1 MRWTQDTA
9 RLWLGLAI
17 ALATFGIFVGI
28 VFGLLAPIVD
38 NLPLFVGGLLLA
50 LLGCALLA
58 SAVLR
63 RLNPYVDSRF
73 RRRREL
79 NEAWADD
86 HGWIYSAE
94 EPPPAPEICEATFHQ
109 SNHPHEVV
117 RSTEVVRGT
126 FNGWTFASSHLD
138 GRTIG
143 YGRNNEQGEPRS
155 ENIVV
160 VTLPGLLP
168 ELRLRDRSAGRYD
181 DYGLALPKVPME
193 KSAFSARWDVQTRF
207 PDFARQLLTPDL
219 MSHLTAAPQFP
230 CTIVVRSGYLI
241 ACRDP
246 RGDPDSIQD
255 RLELLTRVA
264 ERIPA
269 ECWGNTNPVDAGAG
283 VYTPR
288 LARVGLNLWSTERTI
303 QS

>member
-28 VFGLLAPIVD
+28 VFGLLAHIVD

-73 RRRREL
+73 RRHRQL
-79 NEAWADD
+79 NDAWARD
-86 HGWIYSAE
+86 HGWSYSAE
-94 EPPPAPEICEATFHQ
+94 EPPPIPEICEATFQQ
-109 SNHPHEVV
+109 SNHPHKVV

-126 FNGWTFASSHLD
+126 FNGWSFVSSHLD
-138 GRTIG
+138 GRTLG
-143 YGRNNEQGEPRS
+143 YSSNNEEGDARS

-168 ELRLRDRSAGRYD
+168 ELRLRDRSAGRYE
-181 DYGLALPKVPME
+181 DYGFTLPRVQME
-193 KSAFSARWDVQTRF
+193 KSDFSARWDVQTRY

-219 MSHLTAAPQFP
+219 ETYLSAAPPFP
-230 CTIVVRSGYLI
+230 CTIVLRSGYLI

-246 RGDPDSIQD
+246 RGDPDSIQA
-255 RLELLTRVA
+255 RLELLTGVA
-264 ERIPA
+264 SRIPA
-269 ECWGNTNPVDAGAG
+269 ECWGRTGPVEAGAG

-288 LARVGLNLWSTERTI
+288 VARVGLTLWSKERTA
-303 QS
+303 